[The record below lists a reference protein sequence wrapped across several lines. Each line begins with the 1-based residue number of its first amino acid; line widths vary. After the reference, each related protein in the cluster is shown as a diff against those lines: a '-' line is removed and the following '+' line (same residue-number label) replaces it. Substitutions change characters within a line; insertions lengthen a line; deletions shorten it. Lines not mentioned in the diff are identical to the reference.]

1 MIPDVRGCS
10 DAKSRPP
17 STGTNLVSKQT
28 FLISTKAE
36 VDDCTMRKNNQR
48 QSGGPVIRPL
58 HLMLG
63 FFGSFIIVMTFT
75 SIYGSNLVVLKST
88 KTLDE
93 RLLIG
98 ITFPKTADW
107 WGATPDNSATN
118 RQNGPAK
125 SSATYAS
132 NTTLVP
138 ETINQCGNSDR
149 WLNSRRYGNLND
161 DALFTADLAK
171 SILLNLDTMLIPDS
185 SNNQN
190 NHVLSTLL
198 DRSICHAN
206 SRFLNSTIP
215 PLSSSTATSSSSNNE
230 DPRSVRLWAFKLI
243 YLAMHYHQ
251 HRLAVPEAKAR
262 MEPQE
267 SRSCANADE
276 LWSQHGVGV
285 FDYECPDAKYL
296 VMPLGGT
303 GLGSNIRGGTVLA
316 YLTGL
321 STYSKY

>member
-1 MIPDVRGCS
+1 
-10 DAKSRPP
+10 
-17 STGTNLVSKQT
+17 
-28 FLISTKAE
+28 
-36 VDDCTMRKNNQR
+36 MRKISQGL
-48 QSGGPVIRPL
+48 SCGPAIRPL
-58 HLMLG
+58 HLMVG
-63 FFGSFIIVMTFT
+63 FFGSFVIVMTFT
-75 SIYGSNLVVLKST
+75 LIYGSNLVVLKST
-88 KTLDE
+88 KALDE

-98 ITFPKTADW
+98 ITVPKNADW
-107 WGATPDNSATN
+107 WGVAPENSATN
-118 RQNGPAK
+118 RQNGPAES
-125 SSATYAS
+125 SSASYAS
-132 NTTLVP
+132 NTRQRTTLVP

-161 DALFTADLAK
+161 DALFTADFAK

-215 PLSSSTATSSSSNNE
+215 SLSSTTAASSSSSNE

-243 YLAMHYHQ
+243 FLAMHYHQ

-262 MEPQE
+262 LGPQE
-267 SRSCANADE
+267 LTSCANADE
-276 LWSQHGVGV
+276 LWSRHGVGV

-296 VMPLGGT
+296 VMPLGGN
-303 GLGSNIRGGTVLA
+303 GLGSNVRGGAVLA

-321 STYSKY
+321 GTYYC